1 MTTPALRD
9 DDIAIIGIGARFP
22 DAANLDEFRANL
34 AAGRDS
40 IGPMPDSR
48 AEATGLDRRVRYLPM
63 GHLTDIHTFDYAFFG
78 LSKREAALMDPQQ
91 RIALEL
97 AYRAVE
103 DAGYAPDTLRSASTA
118 VVFSAP
124 MPGYHAMAVDPGPL
138 AMLGNLP
145 FATPARIAHLLGF
158 DGPCYAVDSGCNASL
173 IAVHHACRE
182 LRGGDADYALAGGVS
197 VRAGGSPAWTARTM
211 TEIASPGNQVR
222 AFDADADGTVPGE
235 GGAALLLTTLARA
248 RADRAPI
255 YAVIRG
261 SAVLHNGHSSA
272 TISTPSAAT
281 QARVIDRAWHKAG
294 VDPRTAGYLEAHGS
308 ATRLGDAVE
317 LEGLRTAFAD
327 RDTPLPIGS
336 VKTNIG
342 HLDHAAGVAGLVKA
356 VLSVAHG
363 QLFPSL
369 HFHRP
374 TGDLDL
380 AAAGIEVVT
389 TPRPWPGG
397 TPRLA
402 GVSSYSLG
410 GANAHCVIQQAPDA
424 RQPAPATVA
433 QTALTG
439 DRGQRVE
446 RVAPPPHAAELRPD
460 IAARTTAGS
469 AVAMP
474 SPTTAPPATD
484 PGPRADGTVP
494 HVRAAGGMAANDDVP
509 QSNSGGTAEQD
520 ALPPAASG
528 NRAPAD
534 SPQRSDVGQ
543 PGMVGRTRTEDVG
556 QAVSG
561 ADGHP
566 PVDDVVPR
574 DREAGVLTTN
584 GEVPRATSGGSGARG
599 APRPEEFVDRANAD
613 LRHSA
618 GRGRSE
624 EGGRSLRAG
633 PAENGRVLADDV
645 GRGRNADLEGGRLPH
660 DVGRVD
666 GAPVR
671 RLVGVSAR
679 TPAAL
684 VELCGTLARYVRGGA
699 VEFADVAYTLGRGR
713 SHFGYRVAV
722 TASGNAELADAL
734 DMRGSAVDQAG
745 ARPAA
750 PRVAL
755 LLSPGATPVDPRA
768 GAGAGAEGTHSTAAG
783 SVDAGGTIGEGPT
796 HSAGVSLPVQ
806 LTAVGA
812 VADVL
817 AGQLAAHDLLR
828 DWGIRFGAVL
838 SGGASKFLARYLLG
852 SRERVDA
859 GELAAAAATP
869 TVDRARLRTAAET
882 LLRGGS
888 VVFVDPSRDGVL
900 GRFLAEDLADRSD
913 AEVLFGA
920 PDSGGPLGILARLY
934 ERGVDLDWGMQA
946 VEGRRVRLPG
956 HPMHGTRCWVDLP
969 TAAAP
974 TSTGAAT
981 TPAASDAAT
990 TRATETA
997 SVSDP
1002 AATATGAGSGG
1013 TVTDTGVP
1021 ATAIAAAG
1029 VGGTATAA
1037 DVAATVGAVTAAPAD
1052 ASASDEAAARTRRT
1066 PVPEDATAWLSGVL
1080 RELLHAEAEIGPDDD
1095 YFDVGGN
1102 SIIAVQLVERV
1113 EETFGFRP
1121 KLLDVY
1127 ERPTVADFADLLR
1140 TGARTAEPAASP
1152 AVRGV
1157 PPITRTDEL
1166 VMSPGQ
1172 ERMWFHHQLVPDTTL
1187 YNYPVV
1193 NLLRGPI
1200 DIDAVK
1206 GTFEDFAER
1215 HEPLRYNLVEENG
1228 LPAVRVRPA
1237 LVDFFRVV
1245 DVSGDPDPVAR
1256 ARALIQEAA
1265 VRPFDL
1271 ARDPMVR
1278 VLVVTLSADTHVL
1291 QVVCHHCVTDGQT
1304 PGILAREIPVLYAA
1318 RQEGRTAELE
1328 PLPIRYRDY
1337 ARWHR
1342 ELLDSGALD
1351 HELDYWVHVLRD
1363 APKLRLPTDFPRP
1376 ARKTFTGE
1384 LEPFTVPAALLAAAR
1399 TVAKRESVS
1408 LFVVLL
1414 AAFYLLLARRSG
1426 QRDLVVGT
1434 PTTGRTRRELEGLI
1448 GFFNSTVAL
1457 RANLSGP
1464 ATLAD
1469 VLERVRAIVLGAL
1482 ENQEIPF
1489 ERVVHALDDQRDLSR
1504 TPIFDVLY
1512 VHQDLTS
1519 TGAANPLSGEETEF
1533 FDLEH
1538 SIHNAFGG
1546 LPPGTAKFDLSL
1558 ITYDRSD
1565 DHDMLACFEY
1575 STELFTQRTAAGF
1588 AAAYLDILTEV
1599 VDSAPER
1606 SIEELI
1612 APAPAPLAEAEE
1624 TAALDIPTDRPRGT
1638 HTGYTPGVVRERLES
1653 APADADLLAAWVA
1666 LLSWYSGSDEVAV
1679 ALPNGVARMDL
1690 ADEPTGSD
1698 LCARAAATLEAPA
1711 GPAGTAALRFGDTPT
1726 ETTELALA
1734 RATDDLSVLDLS
1746 YATELFDESTA
1757 RQLLADLVRLL
1768 RGLRETPEDPVPD
1781 IAVRRIAE
1789 AEVIR

>member
-40 IGPMPDSR
+40 IGPMPESR

-63 GHLTDIHTFDYAFFG
+63 GHLSDIHTFDYAFFG

-235 GGAALLLTTLARA
+235 GGAALLLTTLTRA
-248 RADRAPI
+248 RADRAPV

-261 SAVLHNGHSSA
+261 SAVLHNGQSSA

-281 QARVIDRAWHKAG
+281 QARVIDRAWRKAG

-327 RDTPLPIGS
+327 RSTPLPIGS

-356 VLSVAHG
+356 VLSVSCG

-380 AAAGIEVVT
+380 AAAGIEVIT
-389 TPRPWPGG
+389 TPRPWPGD

-424 RQPAPATVA
+424 RPSAPATVA
-433 QTALTG
+433 QVALTG
-439 DRGQRVE
+439 DRGQRVG
-446 RVAPPPHAAELRPD
+446 RVAPLPHDAEPRPD

-469 AVAMP
+469 AAAMP

-484 PGPRADGTVP
+484 PGSRTDGTVP
-494 HVRAAGGMAANDDVP
+494 HVRAAGGLAANDDVLQP
-509 QSNSGGTAEQD
+509 NSGGTAERG

-528 NRAPAD
+528 NRAPAG

-543 PGMVGRTRTEDVG
+543 PGKVGRIRTE
-556 QAVSG
+556 
-561 ADGHP
+561 
-566 PVDDVVPR
+566 
-574 DREAGVLTTN
+574 
-584 GEVPRATSGGSGARG
+584 
-599 APRPEEFVDRANAD
+599 
-613 LRHSA
+613 
-618 GRGRSE
+618 
-624 EGGRSLRAG
+624 
-633 PAENGRVLADDV
+633 
-645 GRGRNADLEGGRLPH
+645 

-684 VELCGTLARYVRGGA
+684 AELCGTLARYVRGGA
-699 VEFADVAYTLGRGR
+699 VEFADVAFTLGQGR
-713 SHFGYRVAV
+713 AHFGYRVAI

-734 DMRGSAVDQAG
+734 ELRGSAVDQAA

-755 LLSPGATPVDPRA
+755 LLSPGATPVDPRV
-768 GAGAGAEGTHSTAAG
+768 GA
-783 SVDAGGTIGEGPT
+783 D
-796 HSAGVSLPVQ
+796 SLPVQ
-806 LTAVGA
+806 LPAVGV

-859 GELAAAAATP
+859 GELAAAAAAP

-882 LLRGGS
+882 LLRDGA
-888 VVFVDPSRDGVL
+888 VVFVDPSGDGVL

-934 ERGVDLDWGMQA
+934 ERGVDLDWGTQA
-946 VEGRRVRLPG
+946 DGGRRVRLPG

-969 TAAAP
+969 TTAAP

-990 TRATETA
+990 TRATESA

-1002 AATATGAGSGG
+1002 AATATAA
-1013 TVTDTGVP
+1013 TTRP
-1021 ATAIAAAG
+1021 AASDAAASR
-1029 VGGTATAA
+1029 APAA
-1037 DVAATVGAVTAAPAD
+1037 GVAATVGAVTAAPAD
-1052 ASASDEAAARTRRT
+1052 ASASDEAAVRTRRT
-1066 PVPEDATAWLSGVL
+1066 TVPEDATAWLSGVL
-1080 RELLHAEAEIGPDDD
+1080 RELLHAEAEIGPHDD

-1113 EETFGFRP
+1113 EEAFGFRP

-1152 AVRGV
+1152 AARGV
-1157 PPITRTDEL
+1157 PPIIRTDEL

-1265 VRPFDL
+1265 IRPFDL

-1612 APAPAPLAEAEE
+1612 APAPAPLAGAEE
-1624 TAALDIPTDRPRGT
+1624 VAALDIPTDHPRGT
-1638 HTGYTPGVVRERLES
+1638 HTRYTPGAVRERLES
-1653 APADADLLAAWVA
+1653 APADADLLAAWVT

-1711 GPAGTAALRFGDTPT
+1711 GPAGAAALRFGDTPT

-1734 RATDDLSVLDLS
+1734 RATDDLSVLELS

>member
-1 MTTPALRD
+1 MKDIVTTPALRD

-248 RADRAPI
+248 RADRAPV

-281 QARVIDRAWHKAG
+281 QARVIDRAWRKAG

-389 TPRPWPGG
+389 TPRPWPGD

-424 RQPAPATVA
+424 RPPAPATVA
-433 QTALTG
+433 QMALMG
-439 DRGQRVE
+439 E
-446 RVAPPPHAAELRPD
+446 RVARVASPHDADPRTD
-460 IAARTTAGS
+460 IAARTTARS
-469 AVAMP
+469 ATAMS
-474 SPTTAPPATD
+474 SPTEDAPPATD
-484 PGPRADGTVP
+484 PAPRADDTAP
-494 HVRAAGGMAANDDVP
+494 HVREAGEPATNGAVRQANNGD
-509 QSNSGGTAEQD
+509 TAEWV
-520 ALPPAASG
+520 APPPIAPG
-528 NRAPAD
+528 DRAHVD

-543 PGMVGRTRTEDVG
+543 PGMVGRMRTEDVG
-556 QAVSG
+556 RAVSG
-561 ADGHP
+561 TDGHP
-566 PVDDVVPR
+566 PADDAVPQ

-599 APRPEEFVDRANAD
+599 ALRPEEFVDRANAD

-618 GRGRSE
+618 GRGRGE
-624 EGGRSLRAG
+624 EGGRSLRAD
-633 PAENGRVLADDV
+633 PAESGRVLADDV
-645 GRGRNADLEGGRLPH
+645 GRGRNADLEGGRLPR

-684 VELCGTLARYVRGGA
+684 AELCGTLAGYVRGGA
-699 VEFADVAYTLGRGR
+699 VEFADVAFTLGRGR
-713 SHFGYRVAV
+713 AHLGYRVAV

-734 DMRGSAVDQAG
+734 DMRGSAVGQAG
-745 ARPAA
+745 ARPVA

-755 LLSPGATPVDPRA
+755 LLSPGATPVDPRV

-796 HSAGVSLPVQ
+796 HSVGASLPVQ
-806 LTAVGA
+806 LPAVGA

-859 GELAAAAATP
+859 GELAAAAAAP

-882 LLRGGS
+882 LLRDGS

-934 ERGVDLDWGMQA
+934 ERGVDLDWGMQPD
-946 VEGRRVRLPG
+946 EGRRVRLPG

-1013 TVTDTGVP
+1013 TVTSAGVP
-1021 ATAIAAAG
+1021 VTAIAAAG

-1037 DVAATVGAVTAAPAD
+1037 T
-1052 ASASDEAAARTRRT
+1052 TR
-1066 PVPEDATAWLSGVL
+1066 P
-1080 RELLHAEAEIGPDDD
+1080 
-1095 YFDVGGN
+1095 
-1102 SIIAVQLVERV
+1102 
-1113 EETFGFRP
+1113 
-1121 KLLDVY
+1121 
-1127 ERPTVADFADLLR
+1127 
-1140 TGARTAEPAASP
+1140 
-1152 AVRGV
+1152 
-1157 PPITRTDEL
+1157 
-1166 VMSPGQ
+1166 
-1172 ERMWFHHQLVPDTTL
+1172 
-1187 YNYPVV
+1187 
-1193 NLLRGPI
+1193 
-1200 DIDAVK
+1200 
-1206 GTFEDFAER
+1206 
-1215 HEPLRYNLVEENG
+1215 
-1228 LPAVRVRPA
+1228 
-1237 LVDFFRVV
+1237 
-1245 DVSGDPDPVAR
+1245 
-1256 ARALIQEAA
+1256 
-1265 VRPFDL
+1265 
-1271 ARDPMVR
+1271 
-1278 VLVVTLSADTHVL
+1278 
-1291 QVVCHHCVTDGQT
+1291 
-1304 PGILAREIPVLYAA
+1304 
-1318 RQEGRTAELE
+1318 
-1328 PLPIRYRDY
+1328 
-1337 ARWHR
+1337 
-1342 ELLDSGALD
+1342 
-1351 HELDYWVHVLRD
+1351 
-1363 APKLRLPTDFPRP
+1363 
-1376 ARKTFTGE
+1376 
-1384 LEPFTVPAALLAAAR
+1384 
-1399 TVAKRESVS
+1399 
-1408 LFVVLL
+1408 
-1414 AAFYLLLARRSG
+1414 
-1426 QRDLVVGT
+1426 
-1434 PTTGRTRRELEGLI
+1434 
-1448 GFFNSTVAL
+1448 
-1457 RANLSGP
+1457 
-1464 ATLAD
+1464 
-1469 VLERVRAIVLGAL
+1469 
-1482 ENQEIPF
+1482 
-1489 ERVVHALDDQRDLSR
+1489 
-1504 TPIFDVLY
+1504 
-1512 VHQDLTS
+1512 
-1519 TGAANPLSGEETEF
+1519 
-1533 FDLEH
+1533 
-1538 SIHNAFGG
+1538 
-1546 LPPGTAKFDLSL
+1546 
-1558 ITYDRSD
+1558 
-1565 DHDMLACFEY
+1565 
-1575 STELFTQRTAAGF
+1575 
-1588 AAAYLDILTEV
+1588 
-1599 VDSAPER
+1599 
-1606 SIEELI
+1606 
-1612 APAPAPLAEAEE
+1612 
-1624 TAALDIPTDRPRGT
+1624 
-1638 HTGYTPGVVRERLES
+1638 
-1653 APADADLLAAWVA
+1653 
-1666 LLSWYSGSDEVAV
+1666 
-1679 ALPNGVARMDL
+1679 
-1690 ADEPTGSD
+1690 
-1698 LCARAAATLEAPA
+1698 
-1711 GPAGTAALRFGDTPT
+1711 
-1726 ETTELALA
+1726 
-1734 RATDDLSVLDLS
+1734 
-1746 YATELFDESTA
+1746 
-1757 RQLLADLVRLL
+1757 
-1768 RGLRETPEDPVPD
+1768 
-1781 IAVRRIAE
+1781 
-1789 AEVIR
+1789 

>member
-22 DAANLDEFRANL
+22 DAANLDEFRVNL

-40 IGPMPDSR
+40 IGPMPESR

-248 RADRAPI
+248 RADRAPV

-281 QARVIDRAWHKAG
+281 QARVIDCAWHKAG

-356 VLSVAHG
+356 VLSVSCG

-389 TPRPWPGG
+389 TPRPWPSD

-410 GANAHCVIQQAPDA
+410 GANAHCVIQQAPEA
-424 RQPAPATVA
+424 RPSAPATVA
-433 QTALTG
+433 QVALTG
-439 DRGQRVE
+439 DRGQRVG
-446 RVAPPPHAAELRPD
+446 RVAPPPHDAEPRPD

-469 AVAMP
+469 AAAMP

-484 PGPRADGTVP
+484 PGSRTDGTAP
-494 HVRAAGGMAANDDVP
+494 HVRCATGGLAANDDVP
-509 QSNSGGTAEQD
+509 QSNSGGTAERG

-556 QAVSG
+556 
-561 ADGHP
+561 
-566 PVDDVVPR
+566 
-574 DREAGVLTTN
+574 
-584 GEVPRATSGGSGARG
+584 
-599 APRPEEFVDRANAD
+599 
-613 LRHSA
+613 
-618 GRGRSE
+618 
-624 EGGRSLRAG
+624 
-633 PAENGRVLADDV
+633 
-645 GRGRNADLEGGRLPH
+645 
-660 DVGRVD
+660 RVD

-684 VELCGTLARYVRGGA
+684 AELCGTLARYVRGGA

-713 SHFGYRVAV
+713 AHFGYRVAV
-722 TASGNAELADAL
+722 TASGNAELANAL

-755 LLSPGATPVDPRA
+755 LLSPGATPVDPRV
-768 GAGAGAEGTHSTAAG
+768 GA
-783 SVDAGGTIGEGPT
+783 D
-796 HSAGVSLPVQ
+796 SLPVQ
-806 LTAVGA
+806 LPAVGV

-882 LLRGGS
+882 LLRDGA
-888 VVFVDPSRDGVL
+888 VVFVDPSGDGVL

-946 VEGRRVRLPG
+946 DEGRRVRLPG

-981 TPAASDAAT
+981 TPAASGAAATRATAAGVAASGAAT
-990 TRATETA
+990 TAAAVITAPADASTSDSAVGAGATASAADADATVATEA
-997 SVSDP
+997 
-1002 AATATGAGSGG
+1002 
-1013 TVTDTGVP
+1013 
-1021 ATAIAAAG
+1021 
-1029 VGGTATAA
+1029 
-1037 DVAATVGAVTAAPAD
+1037 AAPAD

-1066 PVPEDATAWLSGVL
+1066 PVPEDATVWLSGVL

-1113 EETFGFRP
+1113 EEAFGFRP

-1152 AVRGV
+1152 AARGV
-1157 PPITRTDEL
+1157 PSITRTDEL

-1237 LVDFFRVV
+1237 LVDFFRIV
-1245 DVSGDPDPVAR
+1245 DLSGDPDPVAR

-1278 VLVVTLSADTHVL
+1278 VLVVTLTADTHVL

-1318 RQEGRTAELE
+1318 RREGRAAELD

-1342 ELLDSGALD
+1342 DLLDSGALD

-1426 QRDLVVGT
+1426 QRDLVIGT

-1588 AAAYLDILTEV
+1588 ADAYLDILTEV

-1612 APAPAPLAEAEE
+1612 APAPTPQAEAEE
-1624 TAALDIPTDRPRGT
+1624 VAALDIPTDRPRGT
-1638 HTGYTPGVVRERLES
+1638 ASGYTPGVVRERLEFT
-1653 APADADLLAAWVA
+1653 PADADLLAAWVA

-1679 ALPNGVARMDL
+1679 ALPTGVARLNL
-1690 ADEPTGSD
+1690 ADEPTGSE
-1698 LCARAAATLEAPA
+1698 LCARAAAALETPA
-1711 GPAGTAALRFGDTPT
+1711 GPAGAGTLRFGDTGT
-1726 ETTELALA
+1726 DATELALDRETGDPA
-1734 RATDDLSVLDLS
+1734 VLELS

-1757 RQLLADLVRLL
+1757 RQLLTDLVRLL
-1768 RGLRETPEDPVPD
+1768 RGLLETPEDPVPD

>member
-40 IGPMPDSR
+40 IGPMPESR

-97 AYRAVE
+97 SYRAVE
-103 DAGYAPDTLRSASTA
+103 DAGYTPDTLRSASTA

-248 RADRAPI
+248 RADRAPV

-281 QARVIDRAWHKAG
+281 QARVIDRAWRKAG

-356 VLSVAHG
+356 VLSVSCG

-389 TPRPWPGG
+389 TPRPWPGD

-424 RQPAPATVA
+424 RSPAPATVA
-433 QTALTG
+433 QVALTG
-439 DRGQRVE
+439 DRGLRVG
-446 RVAPPPHAAELRPD
+446 RVAPPPHDAEPRPD

-469 AVAMP
+469 AAAMP
-474 SPTTAPPATD
+474 SPTTALPAAD
-484 PGPRADGTVP
+484 PGPRADGTAW
-494 HVRAAGGMAANDDVP
+494 HLRAAAGLAANDDVP
-509 QSNSGGTAEQD
+509 QSNSGGTAERG

-528 NRAPAD
+528 NCAPTD
-534 SPQRSDVGQ
+534 SPQRSEVKQ
-543 PGMVGRTRTEDVG
+543 PGMVGRTRTDDIG
-556 QAVSG
+556 Q
-561 ADGHP
+561 HI
-566 PVDDVVPR
+566 
-574 DREAGVLTTN
+574 REGGELVTN
-584 GEVPRATSGGSGARG
+584 GDVRQPSNGGASEPGAR
-599 APRPEEFVDRANAD
+599 P
-613 LRHSA
+613 
-618 GRGRSE
+618 
-624 EGGRSLRAG
+624 
-633 PAENGRVLADDV
+633 PAESADHAY
-645 GRGRNADLEGGRLPH
+645 ADPRHGIGKGGAAGQWGSE

-699 VEFADVAYTLGRGR
+699 VEFADVAFTLGQGR
-713 SHFGYRVAV
+713 AHFGYRVAV

-734 DMRGSAVDQAG
+734 DMRGSAVDQAA
-745 ARPAA
+745 ARPVA

-755 LLSPGATPVDPRA
+755 LLTPGATPVDPRV
-768 GAGAGAEGTHSTAAG
+768 GA
-783 SVDAGGTIGEGPT
+783 D
-796 HSAGVSLPVQ
+796 SLPVQ
-806 LTAVGA
+806 LPAVGV

-882 LLRGGS
+882 LLRDGA
-888 VVFVDPSRDGVL
+888 VVFVDPSGDGVL

-946 VEGRRVRLPG
+946 DAGRRVRLPG

-981 TPAASDAAT
+981 TPAASDAAA
-990 TRATETA
+990 TR
-997 SVSDP
+997 
-1002 AATATGAGSGG
+1002 
-1013 TVTDTGVP
+1013 
-1021 ATAIAAAG
+1021 
-1029 VGGTATAA
+1029 ATAA
-1037 DVAATVGAVTAAPAD
+1037 DAAATRATAADADATVATEAAAPAD
-1052 ASASDEAAARTRRT
+1052 ASASDEAAARTQRT
-1066 PVPEDATAWLSGVL
+1066 PVPEDATVWLSGVL

-1113 EETFGFRP
+1113 EEAFGFRP

-1140 TGARTAEPAASP
+1140 TGARTAEPAASQ
-1152 AVRGV
+1152 AARGV
-1157 PPITRTDEL
+1157 PSITRTDEL

-1278 VLVVTLSADTHVL
+1278 VLVVTLNPDTHVL

-1318 RQEGRTAELE
+1318 RREGRAAELD

-1342 ELLDSGALD
+1342 DLLDSGALD

-1426 QRDLVVGT
+1426 QRDLVIGT

-1624 TAALDIPTDRPRGT
+1624 VTALDIPTDRPRGT
-1638 HTGYTPGVVRERLES
+1638 ASGYTPGVVRERLEFT
-1653 APADADLLAAWVA
+1653 PADADLLAAWVA
-1666 LLSWYSGSDEVAV
+1666 LLSWYSGSDDVAV
-1679 ALPNGVARMDL
+1679 ALPTGMARMDL
-1690 ADEPTGSD
+1690 ADEPTGSE
-1698 LCARAAATLEAPA
+1698 LRARAAAALETPA
-1711 GPAGTAALRFGDTPT
+1711 GPAGAGTLCFGDTGT
-1726 ETTELALA
+1726 DATELALDRETGDPA
-1734 RATDDLSVLDLS
+1734 VLELS

-1757 RQLLADLVRLL
+1757 RQLLTDLVRLL
-1768 RGLRETPEDPVPD
+1768 RGLLETPEDPVPD
-1781 IAVRRIAE
+1781 IALRRIAE
-1789 AEVIR
+1789 AEVNR